1 MIFILRARV
10 PCIYISDA
18 KLDRSV
24 YLHDSFFRFAG
35 TGPSRREHHDET
47 ACARI
52 RSWRDSPSLTRS
64 VRVARRGNYLT
75 VLCYHRILDLP
86 PDFPFDDDL
95 VSASSKQFDGE
106 LDFIAR
112 HYRVINFK
120 MLREY
125 MRKDGTLPPR
135 SLIITFDDGY
145 IDNYEVAYPLLKQHG
160 LTAVMFATA
169 GFMGVRRLFWWDRLA
184 YVAKTAKRSSTA
196 IEEPIHL
203 AIDLDS
209 FATRQA
215 AARHLINSMKKLPE
229 QDKELII
236 RRLAENLGVELDESR
251 FATTMNWNQLR
262 EMSGAG
268 IEIGAHSVNHPIF
281 SNIDHETLS
290 REVSGAKQIIEKE
303 LGHEVVTFG
312 APGRGKL
319 PPDQMAVFEKALRT
333 FVTNSGYSF
342 STMYR
347 WGLVYEREF
356 DPYAIKRV
364 GVERYDSPLLFKAK
378 LASPELLPY

>member
-1 MIFILRARV
+1 MTKRHALGYVLAAI
-10 PCIYISDA
+10 PP
-18 KLDRSV
+18 
-24 YLHDSFFRFAG
+24 G
-35 TGPSRREHHDET
+35 
-47 ACARI
+47 
-52 RSWRDSPSLTRS
+52 LTRS
-64 VRVARRGNYLT
+64 FRLARHGNYLT

-95 VSASSKQFDGE
+95 VSASPAQFDSE
-106 LDFIAR
+106 LRFIAR
-112 HYRVINFK
+112 HYHVINFK
-120 MLREY
+120 MLREHLK
-125 MRKDGTLPPR
+125 KDGKLPPR

-145 IDNYEVAYPLLKQHG
+145 IDNYEVAYPILKKHG

-169 GFMGVRRLFWWDRLA
+169 GFMNVRRLFWWDRLA
-184 YVAKTAKRSSTA
+184 YVVKTAKRPSAA

-215 AARHLINSMKKLPE
+215 AARHLINSVKTLPE
-229 QDKELII
+229 NDKELLI
-236 RRLAENLGVELDESR
+236 RRLAENLGVEIDESG
-251 FATTMNWNQLR
+251 FAMTMGWSQLR
-262 EMSGAG
+262 EMSAAG

-281 SNIDHETLS
+281 SNIDHGQLANEIS
-290 REVSGAKQIIEKE
+290 QSKRIIEKE
-303 LGHEVVTFG
+303 LGEEVVTFG

-319 PPDQMAVFEKALRT
+319 PADKMAVFEKALRR
-333 FVTNSGYSF
+333 FVTESGYSF

-364 GVERYDSPLLFKAK
+364 GVERYDTGPLFKAK